1 MVQLAQIEG
10 FLAVAREG
18 NLSRAATA
26 LYVTQPA
33 LTARI
38 AALEADIGARLF
50 VRNRRGMTLTQAGR
64 AYLPHAERALQ
75 SLQRGAASVAGTVRG
90 SSGELAIG
98 GAPAVST
105 YVLPWT
111 LVRFAEARPQ
121 VRLVVRTGHSEEVV
135 EMVLSGEVQ
144 VGLIR
149 ELRDPRVVHVPLY
162 EDGLE
167 LVADPS
173 HPLAAEGRMRLDRI
187 GETRLILFDKTSSY
201 YELTSALFRAAG
213 VTPLGT
219 MELDN
224 IDAAKKMVARRL
236 GVALLPATAVAEEV
250 ASGRLR
256 RIALI
261 GAPPLRRR
269 IEAVLRRDAE
279 VDAAALGPF
288 MDLLRTIPGY
298 VPGAVAIGT

>member
-1 MVQLAQIEG
+1 
-10 FLAVAREG
+10 
-18 NLSRAATA
+18 
-26 LYVTQPA
+26 
-33 LTARI
+33 
-38 AALEADIGARLF
+38 
-50 VRNRRGMTLTQAGR
+50 
-64 AYLPHAERALQ
+64 
-75 SLQRGAASVAGTVRG
+75 
-90 SSGELAIG
+90 
-98 GAPAVST
+98 
-105 YVLPWT
+105 
-111 LVRFAEARPQ
+111 
-121 VRLVVRTGHSEEVV
+121 
-135 EMVLSGEVQ
+135 
-144 VGLIR
+144 
-149 ELRDPRVVHVPLY
+149 
-162 EDGLE
+162 
-167 LVADPS
+167 
-173 HPLAAEGRMRLDRI
+173 MRLDRI